1 MYSGVASGIFAI
13 RNCEKTTNGDIGRLP
28 VSIGQTAGVLKASA
42 QYNNALSK
50 QAKVVLNTFDEIA
63 KSDKLFKGLT
73 KVVNFAADNVNPLI
87 VASSGVKVAM
97 ADKEE
102 RKNTL
107 ITETGTLAGM
117 FLGEGW
123 MKKHLDGILDQ
134 LPINKKCRVSFCS
147 RKGNDQKSGIL

>member
-28 VSIGQTAGVLKASA
+28 VSIGQTAGVLKGCA

-50 QAKVVLNTFDEIA
+50 HAKIVLNTFDEIA

-87 VASSGVKVAM
+87 VASSGVKEM
-97 ADKEE
+97 DPNNQ
-102 RKNTL
+102 RCN
-107 ITETGTLAGM
+107 
-117 FLGEGW
+117 
-123 MKKHLDGILDQ
+123 
-134 LPINKKCRVSFCS
+134 FCS
-147 RKGNDQKSGIL
+147 WFNFSINIGK